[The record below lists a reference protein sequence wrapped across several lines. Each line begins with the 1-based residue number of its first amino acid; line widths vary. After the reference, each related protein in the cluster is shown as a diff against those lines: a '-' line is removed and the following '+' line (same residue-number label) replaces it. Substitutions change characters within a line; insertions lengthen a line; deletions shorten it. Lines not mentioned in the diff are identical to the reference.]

1 MTDKREREEA
11 VKHLRRE
18 WVSSFLD
25 PFGNSPDNRRKRAAI
40 CEKLRKWR
48 TDK

>member
-18 WVSSFLD
+18 WVSLFLD
-25 PFGNSPDNRRKRAAI
+25 PLGYSPDNQRKRAAI
-40 CEKLRKWR
+40 CEKIKKWR
-48 TDK
+48 TSK